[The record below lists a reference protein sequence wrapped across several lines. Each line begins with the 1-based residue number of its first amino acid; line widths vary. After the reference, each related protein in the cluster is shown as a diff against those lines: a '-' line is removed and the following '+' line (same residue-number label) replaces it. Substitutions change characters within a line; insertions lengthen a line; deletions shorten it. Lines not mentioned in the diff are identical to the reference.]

1 LQSEPIPRQ
10 YATGEPHAGVQRR
23 QASLATGRLSP
34 NSYLSERYQ
43 ILQKVGQGGMG
54 AVYQALDTRIT
65 NRICAIK
72 EMSDAA
78 LQDES
83 ERQQALYAFQRE
95 AELLSH
101 LQHSN
106 LPRVSDRFESGGK
119 HYLVMEY
126 IEGETLQ
133 KQLARGAAPFSE
145 VQLCAWARELCDV
158 LGYLHSQDPPII
170 FRDIKPDNIMI
181 DRDGHVRLIDFGIV
195 RFFKPGRNKDTTLL
209 GTPGYASPEQYGS
222 GQTDARSDVYS
233 LGATLFHLA
242 TGHDPGSYPPYQL
255 PPVRQLNPA
264 LSSAWEALISR
275 AVHPH
280 VSRRWQSMAE
290 MAAAIP
296 RTKQTER
303 ATTGPRLA
311 ATPGDAT
318 TRIEGRSARPTT
330 RLLMQ
335 AARFS
340 NRQLTV
346 AGLLIVIALVGGTW
360 LLTPYLRE
368 ISWFWR
374 NVPTIA
380 VIAPLAYAATRRR
393 WVTAIAQIGMALAG
407 GAVVWMR
414 LDASGDLAGL
424 LIGALASGLVVEIM
438 VALLP
443 RISGSRQGNDTGAWQ
458 IEVVWLALTA
468 VLGHIALSY
477 PAIGPN
483 YAFNVL
489 AWISAAIL
497 GAFGWFIGDMIQGYL
512 YLQQT
517 GFRRRGGSQS

>member
-1 LQSEPIPRQ
+1 
-10 YATGEPHAGVQRR
+10 
-23 QASLATGRLSP
+23 LATGRLAP
-34 NSYLSERYQ
+34 NAYLSDRYQ

-54 AVYQALDTRIT
+54 AVYQALDTRST

-78 LQDES
+78 LQDEE
-83 ERQQALYAFQRE
+83 ERRQALFAFQRE

-101 LQHSN
+101 LQHPN
-106 LPRVSDRFESGGK
+106 LPRVSDRFESSGK

-145 VQLCAWARELCDV
+145 PQLCAWARELCDV
-158 LGYLHSQDPPII
+158 LGYLHRQDPPII

-181 DRDGHVRLIDFGIV
+181 DAGDHVRLIDFGIV

-255 PPVRQLNPA
+255 PPVRQLNPSLSPA
-264 LSSAWEALISR
+264 LETLIAR

-280 VSRRWQSMAE
+280 ADRRWQSMEE

-296 RTKQTER
+296 GPKETKR
-303 ATTGPRLA
+303 ATTGPRLEVMSA
-311 ATPGDAT
+311 GAT
-318 TRIEGRSARPTT
+318 TRVEGRSARPTT
-330 RLLMQ
+330 RLLLQ

-346 AGLLIVIALVGGTW
+346 GGLLVVFALVAGTW
-360 LLTPYLRE
+360 LLTPTLRE

-393 WVTAIAQIGMALAG
+393 WVSGIAQVTMALAG
-407 GAVVWMR
+407 GAVVWTR
-414 LDASGDLAGL
+414 LDASGDLDGL
-424 LIGALASGLVVEIM
+424 LIGAFASGLVVEIM

-443 RISGSRQGNDTGAWQ
+443 RISGSRHGDDTGAWQ

-468 VLGHIALSY
+468 VVGHITLSY
-477 PAIGPN
+477 PAIGPS

-489 AWISAAIL
+489 AWISAAVL
-497 GAFGWFIGDMIQGYL
+497 GACGWFIGDMIQGYL

-517 GFRRRGGSQS
+517 GFQRRGGSRS